1 MVFYYMLKFCNLKKC
16 IIFYLRNKLLYGKWK
31 RRIIKKLN
39 KIKSLYEI
47 TLDDVNKLIDFA
59 QYTEIPATHEKI
71 NDIKNNYKKTYQLSK

>member
-1 MVFYYMLKFCNLKKC
+1 MLKFCNLKKC

-47 TLDDVNKLIDFA
+47 TLDDVNKLIDSA

-71 NDIKNNYKKTYQLSK
+71 NDIKNNYKKTYKLSK

>member
-1 MVFYYMLKFCNLKKC
+1 MLKFCNLKKY

-71 NDIKNNYKKTYQLSK
+71 NDIKNNCKKTYQLSK

>member
-1 MVFYYMLKFCNLKKC
+1 MLKFCNLKKC

>member
-1 MVFYYMLKFCNLKKC
+1 MLKFCNLKKC

-47 TLDDVNKLIDFA
+47 TLDDVNKLIYFA

>member
-1 MVFYYMLKFCNLKKC
+1 MLKFCNLKKC
-16 IIFYLRNKLLYGKWK
+16 IIFYLWNKVLYGKWK

-47 TLDDVNKLIDFA
+47 TLDDVNKLIDSA
-59 QYTEIPATHEKI
+59 QYTKIPATHEKI

>member
-1 MVFYYMLKFCNLKKC
+1 MLKFCNLEKC
-16 IIFYLRNKLLYGKWK
+16 IIFYLRNKVLYGKWK
-31 RRIIKKLN
+31 RWIIKKLN

>member
-1 MVFYYMLKFCNLKKC
+1 ME
-16 IIFYLRNKLLYGKWK
+16 KWK

-47 TLDDVNKLIDFA
+47 TLDDVNKLIDSA

>member
-1 MVFYYMLKFCNLKKC
+1 MLKFCNLKKC

-71 NDIKNNYKKTYQLSK
+71 NDIKNNLKKTYQLSK

>member
-1 MVFYYMLKFCNLKKC
+1 MHY
-16 IIFYLRNKLLYGKWK
+16 FYLRNKVLYGKWK

-47 TLDDVNKLIDFA
+47 TLDDVNKLIDSA

-71 NDIKNNYKKTYQLSK
+71 NDIKNNCKKTYQLSK

>member
-1 MVFYYMLKFCNLKKC
+1 MLKFCNLKKY

-47 TLDDVNKLIDFA
+47 TLDDVNKLIDSA
-59 QYTEIPATHEKI
+59 QYTKIPATHEK
-71 NDIKNNYKKTYQLSK
+71 N

>member
-1 MVFYYMLKFCNLKKC
+1 ME
-16 IIFYLRNKLLYGKWK
+16 KWK

-47 TLDDVNKLIDFA
+47 TLDDVNKLIDSA

-71 NDIKNNYKKTYQLSK
+71 NDIKNNCKKTYQLSK

>member
-1 MVFYYMLKFCNLKKC
+1 MLKFCNLKKC

-47 TLDDVNKLIDFA
+47 TLDDVNKLIDSA
-59 QYTEIPATHEKI
+59 QYTKIPTTHEKI

>member
-1 MVFYYMLKFCNLKKC
+1 ME
-16 IIFYLRNKLLYGKWK
+16 KWK

>member
-1 MVFYYMLKFCNLKKC
+1 MLKFCNLKKC
-16 IIFYLRNKLLYGKWK
+16 IIFYLRNKLLYRKWK

-47 TLDDVNKLIDFA
+47 TLDDVNKLIDSA

>member
-1 MVFYYMLKFCNLKKC
+1 MLKFCNLKKC

-47 TLDDVNKLIDFA
+47 TLDDVNKLIDSA
-59 QYTEIPATHEKI
+59 KYTKIPATHEKI